1 MNTQQL
7 LMEDRFLFLIARKFS
22 SALTL
27 AEAEELEQ
35 LLAADPSTQ
44 LTMDLFEQMFLQ
56 ERQRASS
63 PEADEAY
70 IRHWLK
76 YQDEITQAAQERRPA
91 LVRRKSTLTVMG
103 FVVVALL
110 GLGTWWFVSSGR
122 QSSTKELVVAS
133 TSLQTYVTQASEKRK
148 MSLPDGS
155 VVWLNAGSRLQ
166 YDPAGLYNG
175 TRQVFLEGEAYFD
188 IAHDASRP
196 FRVRSGAMEIKV
208 LGTAFNVKAYPED
221 SNIETSLIRG
231 AVEVRLDGRPD
242 DVYKLRP
249 HEKLVVSRE
258 SQASVTLREENAGVA
273 VSKPAGP
280 LVSLKRVVVADSGRL
295 VEEVAWMQDK
305 LVFRSEGFASLAR
318 MLERKY
324 GYHFVFEVAER
335 MDLEFTGSFTTETI
349 VQALEAMRLVH
360 PFEYRVEKE
369 NIYIR

>member
-1 MNTQQL
+1 
-7 LMEDRFLFLIARKFS
+7 MEDRFLFLIARKFS
-22 SALTL
+22 SALTVTEA
-27 AEAEELEQ
+27 AELKQ
-35 LLAADPSTQ
+35 LLAADPSRQ
-44 LTMDLFEQMFLQ
+44 LTMDLLEQMFLQ

-76 YQDEITQAAQERRPA
+76 YQDEITQASPEKRPA
-91 LVRRKSTLTVMG
+91 LTRTRRISTLTLMG
-103 FVVVALL
+103 FAVMALL
-110 GLGTWWFVSSGR
+110 GLGVWWFISSGR
-122 QSSTKELVVAS
+122 QFATKELAVAP
-133 TSLQTYVTQASEKRK
+133 TSLQTYVTKASEKRK
-148 MSLPDGS
+148 VSLPDGS

-166 YDPAGLYNG
+166 YDPEGLYNG

-188 IAHDASRP
+188 IAHNASRP

-258 SQASVTLREENAGVA
+258 SQSSVTLREDNAGVA
-273 VSKPAGP
+273 ISKPAGP
-280 LVSLKRVVVADSGRL
+280 LVSLKRVVLADSGKL

-324 GYHFVFEVAER
+324 GYHFVFEVAEL

-360 PFEYRVEKE
+360 PFQYRVDKE